1 MLPLHLKMARI
12 IAIDFGT
19 KRTGLAVTDPTK
31 TIATALETVPT
42 HQVFDFLQKYM
53 EREPVESIVVGDPK
67 RLNNEAS
74 QTTELANR
82 FVNQLKKK
90 FPGLPVKRYDERF
103 TSLIASRSLIE
114 SGQSRKVRRDKSVID
129 QVSATIL
136 LQNYLE
142 TLPPTHL

>member
-1 MLPLHLKMARI
+1 MLPLPKKMARI

-19 KRTGLAVTDPTK
+19 KRTGLAATDPTK

-42 HQVFDFLQKYM
+42 HQVFEYLKKYM
-53 EREPVESIVVGDPK
+53 ERETVECIVVGDPK
-67 RLNNEAS
+67 RLNNES
-74 QTTELANR
+74 SPTTELANR
-82 FVNQLKKK
+82 FVNQLKKY
-90 FPGLPVKRYDERF
+90 FPDLPVKRYDERF
-103 TSLIASRSLIE
+103 TSLMASRSLIE